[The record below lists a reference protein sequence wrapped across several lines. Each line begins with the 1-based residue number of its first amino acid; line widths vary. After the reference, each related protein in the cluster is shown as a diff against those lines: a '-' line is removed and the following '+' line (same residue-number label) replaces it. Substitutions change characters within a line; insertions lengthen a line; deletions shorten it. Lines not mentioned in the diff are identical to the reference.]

1 MNPSVD
7 LPRTSERAAP
17 YGAGGRR
24 RWLAVLMVGLLV
36 LAGCARLPQS
46 GPVGTSEPLSGNEN
60 QVNYT
65 FTPAGPADGDSPEEV
80 IRGFITAGT
89 GVQDD
94 YATAREFLTED
105 AAAAWEPGARTL
117 VYTSEPTLVPSATD
131 NVYTVQME
139 VESVVDERG
148 IMSRMPAN
156 TTEAAEIEV
165 TEEDGQWR
173 ISRAPAGIVLETTQ
187 FRALFGSH
195 ELYFYDQS
203 YQYAVPD
210 VRWFLNRPGTAAD
223 IVDALLDGPAPY
235 LEGAVRTAFQPGSE
249 LSRPSVPVSGGA
261 AKVDFTR
268 PTIEG
273 TDALARRRM
282 KQQLELTLG
291 GLNSVSSVDLSVDLD
306 PLDLGQTPEGFV
318 TARVNPSVGST
329 QVAVADGQLV
339 YYEGDAAV
347 PVGGLRTGTGE
358 PPVLPAMSLDATRF
372 AFLNQDRT
380 RMRTADTDGFQ
391 RLVLEGE
398 KLTRPSVDLSGWVWT
413 VDHSQGTRVM
423 AIDARSNGGEEAT
436 REISAEWIGDR
447 DVLALKISRDGT
459 RAAIV
464 AGEGDSTHLYLSGVV
479 RDSEGVPRGLGTPV
493 RLEPTVPV
501 SDVTWLSDQELVVA
515 ATSPNE
521 PVEAQ
526 VVGFDGSL
534 RTLKP
539 LLGMTGF
546 STGPGDNPIYA
557 ETTEAVHALAGSTW
571 RSQAG
576 VAKDLA
582 FPG

>member
-1 MNPSVD
+1 M
-7 LPRTSERAAP
+7 
-17 YGAGGRR
+17 GRSTPLR
-24 RWLAVLMVGLLV
+24 VPPTPGPQRRWRWLALVIVGLLV
-36 LAGCARLPQS
+36 LSGCARLPQS
-46 GPVGTSEPLSGNEN
+46 GPVGTSEPLPGDDN

-65 FTPAGPADGDSPEEV
+65 FTPAGPADGASPEDI
-80 IRGFITAGT
+80 IRGFLTAGT

-94 YATAREFLTED
+94 YATARQFLTAD
-105 AAAAWEPGARTL
+105 TAATWQPEARTL
-117 VYTSEPTLVPSATD
+117 VYTSEPTLVSSATD

-139 VESVVDERG
+139 VESVVDDRG

-156 TTEAAEIEV
+156 TTEAAEFEV
-165 TEEDGQWR
+165 TEQDGQWR
-173 ISRAPAGIVLETTQ
+173 ITQAPAGIVLEATQ

-203 YQYAVPD
+203 YQFAVPD

-235 LEGAVRTAFQPGSE
+235 LEGAVRTAFQSGSE
-249 LSRPSVPVSGGA
+249 LARPSVPVSAGA
-261 AKVDFTR
+261 AKVDFTEQ
-268 PTIEG
+268 TFEG
-273 TDALARRRM
+273 ADGLTRHRM
-282 KQQLELTLG
+282 RQQLELTLG

-306 PLDLGQTPEGFV
+306 PIDLGPTPSAFV

-347 PVGGLRTGTGE
+347 PVGGIRINADE
-358 PPVLPAMSLDATRF
+358 PPVLPAMSLDGTRF
-372 AFLNQDRT
+372 AFLNPGRNQ
-380 RMRTADTDGFQ
+380 MRWADTDGFQ
-391 RLVLEGE
+391 RLVLQGE
-398 KLTRPSVDLSGWVWT
+398 DLTRPSFDLSGWVWT

-423 AIDARSNGGEEAT
+423 AIYAGDGTAGQEAT

-447 DVLALKISRDGT
+447 DVSALKISRDGT

-464 AGEGDSTHLYLSGVV
+464 AGEGDSTHLYLSGVI
-479 RDSEGVPRGLGTPV
+479 RDSEGVPRGLGAPV

-515 ATSPNE
+515 STSPNE

-557 ETTEAVHALAGSTW
+557 ETAEAVHALAGSTW

-576 VAKDLA
+576 VAEDLA

>member
-1 MNPSVD
+1 M
-7 LPRTSERAAP
+7 RW
-17 YGAGGRR
+17 
-24 RWLAVLMVGLLV
+24 RWLVLLVAGLLV
-36 LAGCARLPQS
+36 LSGCARLPQG
-46 GPVGTSEPLSGNEN
+46 GPVGTSEPLAGNDN

-65 FTPAGPADGDSPEEV
+65 FTPAGPSEGDSPEEI
-80 IRGFITAGT
+80 IRGFLTAGT

-105 AAAAWEPGARTL
+105 AAAAWQPNARTL

-139 VESVVDERG
+139 VESVVDDRG

-156 TTEAAEIEV
+156 TTEAAEFEV
-165 TEEDGQWR
+165 TEVDGQWR
-173 ISRAPAGIVLETTQ
+173 ITRAPAGVVLETTQ

-203 YQYAVPD
+203 YQFAVPD

-235 LEGAVRTAFQPGSE
+235 LEGAVRTAFQSGSE
-249 LSRPSVPVSGGA
+249 LARPSVPISGGA
-261 AKVDFTR
+261 AKVDFTQQ
-268 PTIEG
+268 TLEG
-273 TDALARRRM
+273 TDGLTRHRM
-282 KQQLELTLG
+282 QQQLELTLG
-291 GLNSVSSVDLSVDLD
+291 GLNNVSTVELSVDLD
-306 PLDLGQTPEGFV
+306 PIDLGPAPDGFV

-347 PVGGLRTGTGE
+347 PVGGLRIDAGE
-358 PPVLPAMSLDATRF
+358 PPALPAMSLDGTRF
-372 AFLNQDRT
+372 AFLNPDRDQ
-380 RMRTADTDGFQ
+380 MRTADTDGSQ
-391 RLVLEGE
+391 RLVLQGRD
-398 KLTRPSVDLSGWVWT
+398 LTRPSFDLSGWVWT
-413 VDHSQGTRVM
+413 VDHAQGTRVM
-423 AIDARSNGGEEAT
+423 AIDAGTGGAGDEAT

-447 DVLALKISRDGT
+447 QVSALRISRDGT

-464 AGEGDSTHLYLSGVV
+464 AGEGESNHLYLAGVI
-479 RDSEGVPRGLGTPV
+479 RDSEGVPRGLGAPV
-493 RLEPTVPV
+493 RLEPTVPITE
-501 SDVTWLSDQELVVA
+501 VTWLSDQELVVA
-515 ATSPNE
+515 STSPNE

-539 LLGMTGF
+539 LLGMTGL
-546 STGPGDNPIYA
+546 STGPADNPIYA
-557 ETTEAVHALAGSTW
+557 ETAEAVHALAGSTW

-576 VAKDLA
+576 VAEDLA